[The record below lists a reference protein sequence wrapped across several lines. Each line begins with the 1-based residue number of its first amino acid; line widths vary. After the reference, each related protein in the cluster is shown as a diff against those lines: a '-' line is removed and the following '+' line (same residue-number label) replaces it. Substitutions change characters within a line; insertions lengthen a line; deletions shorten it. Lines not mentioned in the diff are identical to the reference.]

1 MKNVKKLLT
10 AALAATLAAGAMIP
24 AAAQETEP
32 VRFVLDLET
41 SEIASM
47 LLESALEL
55 DNLAWIGKYHLDLN
69 VDADEEIAGAQLNV
83 GLNEETIAK
92 VLAYID
98 TANMTGYFQIP
109 EVSEEYLKVDIKE
122 ALEMAE
128 EGTGEEFAAQLNL
141 STQVEEKMTPENQE
155 KAMEILTTYGMPF
168 LACIEEVEESTG
180 EVSYQDKTAEI
191 TYSGISL
198 NAVSAIDILKEQLT
212 ILKDDQETID
222 FLAQFITEEEFSA
235 EVIEELCEELEG
247 LDTEELEGIAL
258 QINYGFS
265 EDGAVAGNLVLKS
278 EEEELKLAEV
288 AAFTSEEKTEGY
300 IWAGVEE
307 ENFRLTFELQDKD
320 AAFGFYIGD
329 AGVAQ
334 LKAEIEEKSG
344 TITLTPIAESEED
357 LGAALDGAALIIKYA
372 DEGERAFANM
382 EIQYSDQ
389 RFAKLEGSVENGE
402 QMEIPDLSAIKAYDA
417 LDEDALEEYAGT
429 ADPTQILENL
439 SAAGMPEAE
448 VEE

>member
-1 MKNVKKLLT
+1 MKNAKKLLT

-32 VRFVLDLET
+32 MRFALDLEGT
-41 SEIASM
+41 EMVST

-55 DNLAWIGKYHLDLN
+55 DNLGWIEKCHLDLN
-69 VDADEEIAGAQLNV
+69 VDTDEEIVGAQLNL
-83 GLNEETIAK
+83 GLNDEIIAK
-92 VLAYID
+92 VLSYID
-98 TANMTGYFQIP
+98 TANMTGYIQIP
-109 EVSEEYLKVDIKE
+109 EVSEEYLKVDLQE
-122 ALEMAE
+122 ALDMAE
-128 EGTGEEFAAQLNL
+128 EGAGGESAAQLDL
-141 STQVEEKMTPENQE
+141 STQIEEKMTPENQE

-198 NAVSAIDILKEQLT
+198 NAVSAIDTLKEQLT

-235 EVIEELCEELEG
+235 EVIEELCEELEEI
-247 LDTEELEGIAL
+247 DTEEFEGITL

-265 EDGAVAGNLVLKS
+265 EDGAVAGNLLLKA

-288 AAFTSEEKTEGY
+288 VAFTSGEKTEGY

-320 AAFGFYIGD
+320 ATFGFYIGD

-382 EIQYSDQ
+382 EIVYSDMSL
-389 RFAKLEGSVENGE
+389 AKLEGSVENGE

-439 SAAGMPEAE
+439 KAAGMPEAE